1 MSADL
6 GFTSHLFMLA
16 WLHPLHPRR
25 YTKAEQAELEKEKAA
40 EDEDEALGAL
50 RVASR
55 DDVG

>member
-25 YTKAEQAELEKEKAA
+25 DTKAEQAELEKEKAA
-40 EDEDEALGAL
+40 EDEALGAL

>member
-1 MSADL
+1 
-6 GFTSHLFMLA
+6 MLA

-25 YTKAEQAELEKEKAA
+25 DTKAEQAELEKEKAA

-50 RVASR
+50 RAASR